1 MKTIQAIK
9 HLSIRAYLAEQG
21 LHPTKDNPRYGL
33 YLSPLREEHT
43 PSFKVDYVRNLWYD
57 FGLGEGGSIIDL
69 VMRLERCDFAHAV
82 RLLRNRERVPIAAP
96 RSLSPLSTVPTL
108 RILSDTPLRHSALL
122 DYLRRRSI
130 VPEVACTY
138 CREIRYTINGR
149 KYFAIGFPNDAGGWE
164 LRSECFKGSASP
176 KQITTIDNR
185 TDTVIAF
192 EGFMDFLS
200 CLSTKHPDQLHI
212 DVNSIKLGRQSSES
226 ASVSRTPFDD
236 SCFLRQ

>member
-69 VMRLERCDFAHAV
+69 VMRLERCDFAP
-82 RLLRNRERVPIAAP
+82 RRPIAEKQREGTDRCTPIFVAFIDRSRAP
-96 RSLSPLSTVPTL
+96 Y
-108 RILSDTPLRHSALL
+108 PLRHTASSFGIARLFTAARYRSGGCLHLLSGDTLYDQWQKIFRHRISERCRRMGVALGML
-122 DYLRRRSI
+122 QRKCIAQTDYDDRQPHRYGNRLRGVHGFSLLPFDEAPRPTTHRR
-130 VPEVACTY
+130 
-138 CREIRYTINGR
+138 
-149 KYFAIGFPNDAGGWE
+149 
-164 LRSECFKGSASP
+164 
-176 KQITTIDNR
+176 
-185 TDTVIAF
+185 
-192 EGFMDFLS
+192 
-200 CLSTKHPDQLHI
+200 
-212 DVNSIKLGRQSSES
+212 NSIKLGRQSSES

>member
-9 HLSIRAYLAEQG
+9 HLSIRTYLAEQG

-82 RLLRNRERVPIAAP
+82 RLLRNREGTDRCTPIFVAFIDRSHAP
-96 RSLSPLSTVPTL
+96 Y
-108 RILSDTPLRHSALL
+108 PLRHTASSFGIARLFTAAQYRSGGCLHLL
-122 DYLRRRSI
+122 SGNTLYDQWQKIFRHRISERCRRMGVTLGMLQRKCIAQTDYDDRQPHRYGNRLRGVHGFSLLPFDEAPRPTTHRR
-130 VPEVACTY
+130 
-138 CREIRYTINGR
+138 
-149 KYFAIGFPNDAGGWE
+149 
-164 LRSECFKGSASP
+164 
-176 KQITTIDNR
+176 
-185 TDTVIAF
+185 
-192 EGFMDFLS
+192 
-200 CLSTKHPDQLHI
+200 
-212 DVNSIKLGRQSSES
+212 NSIKLGRQSSES

>member
-33 YLSPLREEHT
+33 YLSPLREEHM
-43 PSFKVDYVRNLWYD
+43 PSFKVDYERNLWYD

-69 VMRLERCDFAHAV
+69 VMRLKRCDFAHAV

-96 RSLSPLSTVPTL
+96 PIFVAFIDRSRAPY
-108 RILSDTPLRHSALL
+108 PLRHTASSFGIARLFTTARYRSGGCLHLLSGNTLYDQWQKIFRHRISERCRRMGVALGML
-122 DYLRRRSI
+122 QRKCIAQTDYDDR
-130 VPEVACTY
+130 
-138 CREIRYTINGR
+138 
-149 KYFAIGFPNDAGGWE
+149 
-164 LRSECFKGSASP
+164 
-176 KQITTIDNR
+176 
-185 TDTVIAF
+185 
-192 EGFMDFLS
+192 
-200 CLSTKHPDQLHI
+200 QLHRYGNRLRGVHGFSLLSF
-212 DVNSIKLGRQSSES
+212 DEAPRPTTHRRNSIKLGRQSSES